1 MLLHAR
7 QDFPGEVYRAH
18 QELVDGNA
26 PLFGLGI
33 PKRVRRRTAGIGN
46 TNVDP
51 AEASFDG
58 GDESGNCR
66 GISDIERLVED
77 FAPGGFLKVCGGFGK
92 GGGSAGAD
100 GDLRAFASELFCYGA
115 AKPFAGGRDD
125 SYASSESQ
133 IHSGTSPKTLILSRK
148 AKCVNALRRIAI
160 V

>member
-33 PKRVRRRTAGIGN
+33 PKGVRRRTAGIGN
-46 TNVDP
+46 TNVDA
-51 AEASFDG
+51 AEAGFDG

-66 GISDIERLVED
+66 GISDIESLVED
-77 FAPGGFLKVCGGFGK
+77 FAAGGFLEVCGGFGE
-92 GGGSAGAD
+92 GGGSTSAD
-100 GDLRAFASELFCYGA
+100 GYVRTFAREFFRNGA

-125 SYASSESQ
+125 SYAPSESQ
-133 IHSGTSPKTLILSRK
+133 IHFGTSPKTLIVSRK
-148 AKCVNALRRIAI
+148 AKCVNCY
-160 V
+160 